1 MDISK
6 LKITDPKWSAG
17 SKFANS
23 KITYK
28 GKPLTSKLVGNLFM
42 VPRMDKFVGNKEVDA
57 PTYSMGVNFDQGALK
72 AVDEVLEMLGE
83 HVEAGFT
90 AKPVHKDGS
99 IFFKLQHE
107 DNLFKF
113 SSNVDITPDN
123 IEIEQHTT
131 VKVEFEIG
139 GWFLRD
145 DEVKK
150 YGLRLKVVRVLFGEE
165 EKKRRRKKTV
175 SSEEELDVPSVSSGS
190 PSPVKK
196 KKTMSA
202 EDRRILK
209 ALNPK
214 TK

>member
-6 LKITDPKWSAG
+6 LKITNPKWSAG

-28 GKPLTSKLVGNLFM
+28 GKPLNMKLVGNLFM
-42 VPRMDKFVGNKEVDA
+42 PPRMDKFEGNKEVDA
-57 PTYSMGVNFDQGALK
+57 PTYSMGVNFEESSLK
-72 AVDEVLEMLGE
+72 AVDELLEILGE
-83 HVEAGFT
+83 HVDEGFT

-107 DNLFKF
+107 DDKFKF
-113 SSNVDITPDN
+113 TSNVDITPSD
-123 IEIEQHTT
+123 IQVEQHTS
-131 VKVEFEIG
+131 VKVEFEVA

-145 DEVKK
+145 SEIKK
-150 YGLRLKVVRVLFGEE
+150 YGLRLKVLKVFFGEE
-165 EKKRRRKKTV
+165 EQKKRRRKKTV

-190 PSPVKK
+190 PSPQKK

-209 ALNPK
+209 ALN
-214 TK
+214 TKK